1 MTTTG
6 PATAAR
12 QSSLRSSNLALVL
25 RTVCAA
31 DGPLSRA
38 DVAVRTGTTR
48 ATAARLVDELVAG
61 GLLDE
66 GERLAPPRRGRPAT
80 PLLPGG
86 RIGAL
91 GLQVDAGLLA
101 ARALDLR
108 GRVVAELVEEDD
120 LVGSDPARA
129 LARLGALTAA
139 LLAGPA
145 GELRLAGAGLAVPG
159 LVAGDLLLRAPNLGW
174 SDVGA
179 VDLLAAHL
187 PDGLRPALGNEAD
200 LAARTVAET
209 APGRPGPLRDFLSLS
224 GQIGIGGAAVLGGQ
238 VMTGSAGWAG
248 EVGHVCVDPEGP
260 ACRCGSTGCLEQY
273 AGRHALLAAAGLP
286 LDTAPGE
293 VAALAEAGDADVRQA
308 LDTAA
313 RALGVALAGVVNVL
327 DLPVVVLGGHLAA
340 LADPLRPRL
349 EELLG
354 RRVLSARWRRPA
366 VEAVTGPPAAGATG
380 AALRVLGDV
389 LADPVRWAA

>member
-1 MTTTG
+1 VRTSEETG
-6 PATAAR
+6 AR
-12 QSSLRSSNLALVL
+12 QSSLRSINLALVL

-38 DVAVRTGTTR
+38 DVAARTGTTR

-66 GERLAPPRRGRPAT
+66 GERLALPRRGRPAT
-80 PLLPGG
+80 PLLPGA

-101 ARALDLR
+101 ARVLDLR
-108 GRVVAELVEEDD
+108 GRVVAERVEEDD
-120 LVGSDPARA
+120 LVGSDPERT
-129 LARLGALTAA
+129 LARLGALTTD

-145 GELRLAGAGLAVPG
+145 PRLRLVGAGLALPG
-159 LVAGDLLLRAPNLGW
+159 LVDVGRGLLLRAPNLGW
-174 SDVGA
+174 SDVPA

-187 PDGLRPALGNEAD
+187 PDRLRPVLGNEAD

-209 APGRPGPLRDFLSLS
+209 APGRSGRLRDFLYLS
-224 GQIGIGGAAVLGGQ
+224 GQIGIGGAAVLGGR

-286 LDTAPGE
+286 LDTAPAE
-293 VAALAEAGDADVRQA
+293 VVARAHEDGVRQA
-308 LDTAA
+308 LDAAA
-313 RALGVALAGVVNVL
+313 RALGVAVAGVVNVL
-327 DLPVVVLGGHLAA
+327 DLPAVVLGGHLAA
-340 LADPLRPRL
+340 LAEPLRPRL

-354 RRVLSARWRRPA
+354 RRVLSARWRRPV

-380 AALRVLGDV
+380 AALRALGDV
-389 LADPVRWAA
+389 LADPVRWLA